1 MTHPALPRERLH
13 EIPLL
18 KNFTSDE
25 AGQLLGI
32 AETVEFEPGAI
43 VLAED
48 KESSN
53 LWIVLDGTCE
63 IVKKS
68 DQTGRQVAL
77 AEVQANQHF
86 GEMSFFHP
94 APHSASVRA
103 KTAVKLLRIGRRE
116 YDHLVDGQCPAAY
129 KLAFNTIGGLAE
141 RLRRATDRLADL
153 DSAEP
158 SIKPPSEWSTFRSKM
173 FDAWNL

>member
-1 MTHPALPRERLH
+1 MTHPVLPRERLH
-13 EIPLL
+13 AIPLL

-32 AETVEFEPGAI
+32 AETAEFEPGAI

-68 DQTGRQVAL
+68 DQTGRQVVL
-77 AEVQANQHF
+77 AEVQPNQHF

-103 KTAVKLLRIGRRE
+103 KTAVKLLRVGRHV
-116 YDHLVDGQCPAAY
+116 YDPFWHGFFCA
-129 KLAFNTIGGLAE
+129 KGG
-141 RLRRATDRLADL
+141 
-153 DSAEP
+153 
-158 SIKPPSEWSTFRSKM
+158 
-173 FDAWNL
+173 

>member
-1 MTHPALPRERLH
+1 MTTAALPRERLSS
-13 EIPLL
+13 IPLL
-18 KNFTSDE
+18 ANFTSDE

-32 AETVEFEPGAI
+32 AETFTFEPGEI
-43 VLAED
+43 VLAEG

-53 LWIVLDGTCE
+53 LWIVLEGTCE
-63 IVKKS
+63 IIKES
-68 DQTGRQVAL
+68 DQSNREVVL
-77 AEVQANQHF
+77 AEVQPNQHF

-103 KTAVKLLRIGRRE
+103 KTDVKILRIGRQE
-116 YDHLVDGQCPAAY
+116 YDQLVDGQCAAAY

-153 DSAEP
+153 DAAEP
-158 SIKPPSEWSTFRSKM
+158 KSKPPSEWSTFRSKM